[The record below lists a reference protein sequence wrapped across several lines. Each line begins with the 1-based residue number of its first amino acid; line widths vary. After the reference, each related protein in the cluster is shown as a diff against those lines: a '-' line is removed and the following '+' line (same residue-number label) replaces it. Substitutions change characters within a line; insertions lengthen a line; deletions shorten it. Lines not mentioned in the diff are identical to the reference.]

1 MNRETLYVV
10 LPCYNEEDNIEKLI
24 KAWNMEESKLYEKKL
39 LLKLVV
45 VDDGSSDNTLNIVE
59 RLKKLYGNITIL
71 KHKGNKGLGE
81 AINTGIS
88 YATSQEDKGYLCIMD
103 SDMTHEPHYI
113 SSMIDKLKKEK
124 LHCVIAS
131 RYRKGSRVEG
141 LSLYR
146 KFLSYGARVVY
157 TLALRIPN
165 VRDYTCGYRLYTL
178 ESLRTLTEKH
188 RGKLVTEKG
197 FACMMELLVKINNEG
212 FKIAEVPFV
221 LKYQLKGGVSKMN
234 IWRTVCRSLM
244 LLARL

>member
-24 KAWNMEESKLYEKKL
+24 KAWSIEEIKLYEKEL

-45 VDDGSSDNTLNIVE
+45 VDDGSIDSTLDIVE
-59 RLKKLYGNITIL
+59 RLKKFHGNITIL
-71 KHKGNKGLGE
+71 KHKGNKGLGA

-88 YATSQEDKGYLCIMD
+88 YAALQEDKGYLCIMD

-113 SSMIDKLKKEK
+113 SSMIDKLKKKK

-188 RGKLVTEKG
+188 RGKLVAEKG

-221 LKYQLKGGVSKMN
+221 LKYQLKGGASKMN
-234 IWRTVCRSLM
+234 VWRTVFRSLM